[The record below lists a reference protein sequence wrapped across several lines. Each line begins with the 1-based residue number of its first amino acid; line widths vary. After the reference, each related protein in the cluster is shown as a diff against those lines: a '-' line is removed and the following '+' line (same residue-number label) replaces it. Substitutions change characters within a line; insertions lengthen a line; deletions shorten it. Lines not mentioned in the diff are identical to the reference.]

1 MSTDRHLSP
10 RSRRRA
16 SFALTAPDPGRYLAV
31 EDGDEIVFLALRAGM
46 TRIGRSPTADVAF
59 DDGSV
64 SHRHAVVMM
73 RSDGRAELLDDG
85 SLNGT
90 WVNGERVRRHL
101 LEAGD
106 VLGIGRRSLRFV
118 EVEAGHPTIG
128 QETEELAQID
138 VACRAA

>member
-1 MSTDRHLSP
+1 MTTDRRLSP

-16 SFALTAPDPGRYLAV
+16 SLALSAPGPGRYLAV
-31 EDGDEIVFLALRAGM
+31 EDGDEVVLLALRAGM

-101 LEAGD
+101 LEPGD

-118 EVEAGHPTIG
+118 EVEAG
-128 QETEELAQID
+128 QEALSDKTEELTRVD
-138 VACRAA
+138 AAAAT